1 MPRRPSRKGLFDV
14 DGVLLLDKSQGMTSN
29 HALQRV
35 KFLFKAK
42 KAGHTGSLDP
52 LATGCLPICLGEAT
66 KISSYLLDADKH
78 YDTVARLGR
87 TTTTEDAEGE
97 TVLER
102 PVVLPSREELET
114 ILDRFRGEI
123 KQVPPMY
130 SALHHEGQRLHK
142 LARKGLEVERAAR
155 AVTISKLELT
165 DMGANTLS
173 LSVSCTKGT
182 YIRSLVRDIGEAI
195 GCGAHVEVLR
205 RTGVDPF
212 TQPKMVTL
220 DQLIAL
226 HQKGEA
232 KDLLLPVD
240 SALPNWTSVSLD
252 ADQATRLKNGLKIP
266 LTDSDERDGL
276 VRVYDSERVF
286 VGLGEVREN
295 LLKAK
300 RLMSTKA

>member
-1 MPRRPSRKGLFDV
+1 MPRRPSRKGLLDV
-14 DGVLLLDKSQGMTSN
+14 DGVILLDKPKGMTSN
-29 HALQRV
+29 HVLQRV
-35 KFLFKAK
+35 KYLFKAK

-102 PVVLPSREELET
+102 PVELPSREELEQV
-114 ILDRFRGEI
+114 LQQFRGDLE
-123 KQVPPMY
+123 QVPPMY

-142 LARKGLEVERAAR
+142 LARKGQIVERAPR
-155 AVTISKLELT
+155 KVTISRLELFE
-165 DMGANTLS
+165 MGESSLT

-182 YIRSLVRDIGEAI
+182 YIRSLVRDIGEAL

-212 TQPKMVTL
+212 TTPKMVTL
-220 DQLIAL
+220 DEL
-226 HQKGEA
+226 HELHRSGESKA
-232 KDLLLPVD
+232 LLLPVD
-240 SALPNWTSVSLD
+240 SALPNWPSVGLD
-252 ADQATRLKNGLKIP
+252 EDQTLRLQNGLKIA
-266 LTDSDERDGL
+266 SEEFGAASRL
-276 VRVYDSERVF
+276 VRVYGPETKF
-286 VGLGEVREN
+286 IGLGEVN
-295 LLKAK
+295 DGLLKAK
-300 RLMSTKA
+300 RLMSTAS